1 MQVPNCTHAQ
11 VYLNYSAHIVEGG
24 ITDDDVR
31 RIQQLKCNV
40 SSSADAAADSTNNLT
55 L

>member
-1 MQVPNCTHAQ
+1 MQVSSCTHAQ
-11 VYLNYSAHIVEGG
+11 AYLNYSAHSRRG
-24 ITDDDVR
+24 ITDDDVP

-55 L
+55 V